1 MFLKDHLKDTYQK
14 ASFDNNHLMLENII
28 NVWAHRF
35 GPESLNQ
42 LFVKNQ
48 NQFKLTEEDQAEV
61 SQNQINLEL
70 IEEDQAEANQN
81 QINLELIEED
91 QAEANQNQINL
102 ELIEEDQAEA
112 NQNQINLELLK
123 NVQYEEEIEFKPKET
138 KTPNNTETI
147 DKDIYGSYKNESEY
161 KDTEE
166 LPLPNIKNLRKWINN
181 EKKAS

>member
-14 ASFDNNHLMLENII
+14 ASFDQNHLMLENII

-35 GPESLNQ
+35 GPESLNE

-48 NQFKLTEEDQAEV
+48 DQFKLTEEDQVEA

-70 IEEDQAEANQN
+70 TEEDQAET
-81 QINLELIEED
+81 
-91 QAEANQNQINL
+91 
-102 ELIEEDQAEA
+102 

-138 KTPNNTETI
+138 KTPNNTKTI

-161 KDTEE
+161 KDIEE

>member
-1 MFLKDHLKDTYQK
+1 MSLKDHLKDTYQK
-14 ASFDNNHLMLENII
+14 ESFDNNHLMLENII

-35 GPESLNQ
+35 GPESLNE

-48 NQFKLTEEDQAEV
+48 DQFKLTEEDQAE
-61 SQNQINLEL
+61 
-70 IEEDQAEANQN
+70 ANK
-81 QINLELIEED
+81 
-91 QAEANQNQINL
+91 
-102 ELIEEDQAEA
+102 
-112 NQNQINLELLK
+112 NQINLELLK

-166 LPLPNIKNLRKWINN
+166 LPLPNIKNLRKWINK

>member
-14 ASFDNNHLMLENII
+14 ASFDKNHLMLENII

-35 GPESLNQ
+35 GPESLNE

-48 NQFKLTEEDQAEV
+48 DQFK
-61 SQNQINLEL
+61 L
-70 IEEDQAEANQN
+70 IEEDQAETSHN
-81 QINLELIEED
+81 QINLELTEED
-91 QAEANQNQINL
+91 QV
-102 ELIEEDQAEA
+102 EA

-138 KTPNNTETI
+138 KKSNNTEII

>member
-14 ASFDNNHLMLENII
+14 ASFDKNHLMLENII

-35 GPESLNQ
+35 GPESLNE

-48 NQFKLTEEDQAEV
+48 DQFKLTEEDQAEA

-70 IEEDQAEANQN
+70 IEEDQ
-81 QINLELIEED
+81 EEV
-91 QAEANQNQINL
+91 
-102 ELIEEDQAEA
+102 

-123 NVQYEEEIEFKPKET
+123 NVQYEEEIEFKSKET
-138 KTPNNTETI
+138 KTPNNTEII

>member
-35 GPESLNQ
+35 GPESLNE

-48 NQFKLTEEDQAEV
+48 DQFKLT
-61 SQNQINLEL
+61 
-70 IEEDQAEANQN
+70 
-81 QINLELIEED
+81 
-91 QAEANQNQINL
+91 
-102 ELIEEDQAEA
+102 EEDQAEA

>member
-35 GPESLNQ
+35 GPESLNE

-48 NQFKLTEEDQAEV
+48 DQFKLTEEDQAEA

-70 IEEDQAEANQN
+70 IEEDQG
-81 QINLELIEED
+81 
-91 QAEANQNQINL
+91 
-102 ELIEEDQAEA
+102 EA

-138 KTPNNTETI
+138 KTLNNTETI

-166 LPLPNIKNLRKWINN
+166 LPLPNIKNLRKWINK

>member
-1 MFLKDHLKDTYQK
+1 
-14 ASFDNNHLMLENII
+14 MLENII

-35 GPESLNQ
+35 GPESLNE

-48 NQFKLTEEDQAEV
+48 DQFKLIEEDQAET
-61 SQNQINLEL
+61 SQNQINLELTEENQAEASHNQIKLEL
-70 IEEDQAEANQN
+70 IEEDQAEV
-81 QINLELIEED
+81 
-91 QAEANQNQINL
+91 
-102 ELIEEDQAEA
+102 

-123 NVQYEEEIEFKPKET
+123 NVQHEQEIEFKPKET
-138 KTPNNTETI
+138 KTSNITETI

-161 KDTEE
+161 KNTEE

>member
-14 ASFDNNHLMLENII
+14 ASFDKNHLMLENII

-35 GPESLNQ
+35 GPESLNE

-48 NQFKLTEEDQAEV
+48 DQFKLIEEDQAET
-61 SQNQINLEL
+61 SHNQINLEL
-70 IEEDQAEANQN
+70 TEEDQVEANQN
-81 QINLELIEED
+81 QINLEF
-91 QAEANQNQINL
+91 
-102 ELIEEDQAEA
+102 
-112 NQNQINLELLK
+112 LK

-138 KTPNNTETI
+138 KKSNNTEII

>member
-14 ASFDNNHLMLENII
+14 ESFDNNHLMLENII

-35 GPESLNQ
+35 GPESLNE

-48 NQFKLTEEDQAEV
+48 DQFKLTEEDQAE
-61 SQNQINLEL
+61 E
-70 IEEDQAEANQN
+70 
-81 QINLELIEED
+81 
-91 QAEANQNQINL
+91 
-102 ELIEEDQAEA
+102 

-138 KTPNNTETI
+138 KTQNNTETI

>member
-14 ASFDNNHLMLENII
+14 ASFDKNHLMLENII

-35 GPESLNQ
+35 GPESLNE

-48 NQFKLTEEDQAEV
+48 DQFKLTEEDQAE
-61 SQNQINLEL
+61 SS
-70 IEEDQAEANQN
+70 
-81 QINLELIEED
+81 
-91 QAEANQNQINL
+91 QNQINL

-138 KTPNNTETI
+138 KTPNNTEII

>member
-1 MFLKDHLKDTYQK
+1 MFLKDHLKDTYQQ

-35 GPESLNQ
+35 GPESLNE
-42 LFVKNQ
+42 LFVKNKD
-48 NQFKLTEEDQAEV
+48 QFKLIEDDQAET

-70 IEEDQAEANQN
+70 TEEDQVEV
-81 QINLELIEED
+81 
-91 QAEANQNQINL
+91 
-102 ELIEEDQAEA
+102 

-123 NVQYEEEIEFKPKET
+123 NVEYEEDMEFKPKET
-138 KTPNNTETI
+138 KKSNNTEII
-147 DKDIYGSYKNESEY
+147 DKDIYGSYKNESES
-161 KDTEE
+161 KDAEE

>member
-35 GPESLNQ
+35 GPESLNE
-42 LFVKNQ
+42 LFIK
-48 NQFKLTEEDQAEV
+48 
-61 SQNQINLEL
+61 NQINLEL
-70 IEEDQAEANQN
+70 IEEDQSEV
-81 QINLELIEED
+81 
-91 QAEANQNQINL
+91 
-102 ELIEEDQAEA
+102 

>member
-35 GPESLNQ
+35 GPESLNE

-48 NQFKLTEEDQAEV
+48 DQFKLTEEDQAEA

-70 IEEDQAEANQN
+70 IEEDQ
-81 QINLELIEED
+81 EEV
-91 QAEANQNQINL
+91 
-102 ELIEEDQAEA
+102 

-147 DKDIYGSYKNESEY
+147 DKDIYGSYKNESVY

-166 LPLPNIKNLRKWINN
+166 LPLPNIKNLRNWINN

>member
-14 ASFDNNHLMLENII
+14 ASFDKNHLMLENII

-35 GPESLNQ
+35 GPESLNE

-48 NQFKLTEEDQAEV
+48 DQFKLTEEDQV
-61 SQNQINLEL
+61 
-70 IEEDQAEANQN
+70 
-81 QINLELIEED
+81 
-91 QAEANQNQINL
+91 
-102 ELIEEDQAEA
+102 EA

-138 KTPNNTETI
+138 KTPNNTEII

>member
-1 MFLKDHLKDTYQK
+1 MFLKDHLKDTYQQ
-14 ASFDNNHLMLENII
+14 ASFDKNHLMLENII

-35 GPESLNQ
+35 GPETLNE

-48 NQFKLTEEDQAEV
+48 DQFK
-61 SQNQINLEL
+61 L
-70 IEEDQAEANQN
+70 IEEDQA
-81 QINLELIEED
+81 D
-91 QAEANQNQINL
+91 V
-102 ELIEEDQAEA
+102 

>member
-35 GPESLNQ
+35 GPESLNE

-48 NQFKLTEEDQAEV
+48 DQFKLTEEDQAES

-70 IEEDQAEANQN
+70 IEEDQV
-81 QINLELIEED
+81 
-91 QAEANQNQINL
+91 
-102 ELIEEDQAEA
+102 EA

>member
-35 GPESLNQ
+35 GPESLNE

-48 NQFKLTEEDQAEV
+48 DQFKLTEEDQT
-61 SQNQINLEL
+61 
-70 IEEDQAEANQN
+70 
-81 QINLELIEED
+81 
-91 QAEANQNQINL
+91 
-102 ELIEEDQAEA
+102 EA

>member
-35 GPESLNQ
+35 GPESLNE

-48 NQFKLTEEDQAEV
+48 DQFKLTEEDQV
-61 SQNQINLEL
+61 
-70 IEEDQAEANQN
+70 
-81 QINLELIEED
+81 
-91 QAEANQNQINL
+91 
-102 ELIEEDQAEA
+102 EA

>member
-1 MFLKDHLKDTYQK
+1 MSLKDHLKDTYQK
-14 ASFDNNHLMLENII
+14 ESFDNNHLMLENII

-35 GPESLNQ
+35 GPESLNE

-48 NQFKLTEEDQAEV
+48 DQFKLTEEDQAEA
-61 SQNQINLEL
+61 S
-70 IEEDQAEANQN
+70 
-81 QINLELIEED
+81 
-91 QAEANQNQINL
+91 
-102 ELIEEDQAEA
+102 
-112 NQNQINLELLK
+112 QNQINLELLK

-138 KTPNNTETI
+138 KTQNNTETI
-147 DKDIYGSYKNESEY
+147 DKDIYGSYKIESEY

>member
-14 ASFDNNHLMLENII
+14 ASFDKNHLMLENII
-28 NVWAHRF
+28 NRWAHRF
-35 GPESLNQ
+35 GPESLNE

-48 NQFKLTEEDQAEV
+48 NHFK
-61 SQNQINLEL
+61 L
-70 IEEDQAEANQN
+70 IEEDNQAEG
-81 QINLELIEED
+81 
-91 QAEANQNQINL
+91 
-102 ELIEEDQAEA
+102 

-138 KTPNNTETI
+138 KKSNSTEII
-147 DKDIYGSYKNESEY
+147 DKDFYGSYKNENEY
-161 KDTEE
+161 KDIEE

>member
-35 GPESLNQ
+35 GPESLNE

-48 NQFKLTEEDQAEV
+48 DQFKLT
-61 SQNQINLEL
+61 
-70 IEEDQAEANQN
+70 
-81 QINLELIEED
+81 EED

>member
-14 ASFDNNHLMLENII
+14 ASFDKNHLMLENII

-35 GPESLNQ
+35 GPESLNE

-48 NQFKLTEEDQAEV
+48 DQFKLIEEDQAET
-61 SQNQINLEL
+61 SHNQINLEL
-70 IEEDQAEANQN
+70 TEEEQVEANQN
-81 QINLELIEED
+81 QINLEF
-91 QAEANQNQINL
+91 
-102 ELIEEDQAEA
+102 
-112 NQNQINLELLK
+112 LK

-138 KTPNNTETI
+138 KKSNNTEII

>member
-35 GPESLNQ
+35 GPESLNE

-48 NQFKLTEEDQAEV
+48 DQFKLTEEDQAEA

-70 IEEDQAEANQN
+70 IEGDQS
-81 QINLELIEED
+81 
-91 QAEANQNQINL
+91 
-102 ELIEEDQAEA
+102 EA

-123 NVQYEEEIEFKPKET
+123 NVQDEEEIEFKAKET
-138 KTPNNTETI
+138 KTPNDTETI
-147 DKDIYGSYKNESEY
+147 NKDIYGSYKNESEY
-161 KDTEE
+161 KYTEE